1 MADLA
6 DELGGPGSSIVTN
19 LSNAIVAA
27 RKLSDPLSDVSDIT
41 KKLNKLQQENEVR
54 IIRRKVAEESYAKAI
69 GNATEAAALDT
80 LKKASAELQVNQM
93 LEDQLRKLEGIAE
106 EEKKVTEEK
115 KKQNNLSEFAKK
127 QYGDIVKKLEEL
139 TSITAIFK
147 MIVDGANE
155 FNKASVQISKNFGY
169 SAMQADRLSFQLKG
183 IGNATNINFKN
194 LVAAQNQLITA
205 TGFVAEYSADALE
218 TQIMLTKQ
226 LGLSEEEAA
235 GIYKLSVLTGKS
247 SEKVNDEMV
256 GAFVATRNSYKAG
269 VPFQATMAAAAKV
282 SGQLKANLQADPA
295 GIVKAVVATTALG
308 TSLEQTAAQGEKLLN
323 FASSIESELNAELL
337 TGKQLNLERARAAA
351 LAGDQVA
358 LAEELNKNI
367 GSYEDFTKMN
377 VLQQKALADAVGLTA
392 DQLANQLEKQK
403 LAKESGKSL
412 AEITKEEALKAEKR
426 KNTEQKFSDIMDKLK
441 DIVGSVGAALSPF
454 IEGITFILDHSIVV
468 YGLLGAWLA
477 RSILIGNSF
486 KGLGNT
492 VKDIAKTLGSKVFG
506 KGASGVG
513 DSITSSRGITL
524 TKKAT
529 EGADKVT
536 EKTKGGGISGFLK
549 GIDMKQ
555 VLKGAAA
562 ILILSAALF
571 VAAKAFQEFASVE
584 WESIAKGGVALLGLV
599 GITKLLGNSIP
610 GIIKGAVAIAILGAA
625 LIPLSYALNLAAP
638 GIEAF
643 GKAIKSTFEGIG
655 TIITAAA
662 NGIAT
667 MFGSLQNV
675 DVMKLLAIGPALIGI
690 GIGLASL
697 GAGGVLGA
705 IGAFLGGDP
714 IEKLQA
720 LAASG
725 DGLTQTA
732 TALQAIAGALIG
744 VSAALASIDISKL
757 EALDEFSSNQ
767 ASNAIK
773 NAIAAPI
780 KAIGEVISGGKDK
793 EINPTIDLTPMI
805 VAINEVRTAI
815 DRLYSKDT
823 SINMNGTK
831 VGTTLSQNSRKVA

>member
-1 MADLA
+1 MKLDFTPRLLFDPLQDKIDAFNEGLKKAEQRMADLA
-6 DELGGPGSSIVTN
+6 SELGGPGSSIVTN
-19 LSNAIVAA
+19 LSNAIAAA
-27 RKLSDPLSDVSDIT
+27 RSLSDPLSDVSDIT
-41 KKLNKLQQENEVR
+41 KKLNKLQQENEAR
-54 IIRRKVAEESYAKAI
+54 IIRRKVAEESYAKSI
-69 GNATEAAALDT
+69 GKTTEAAALNT

-106 EEKKVTEEK
+106 EEKKITEEK

-183 IGNATNINFKN
+183 IGLLSNATNINFKN

-218 TQIMLTKQ
+218 TQVMLTKQ

-256 GAFVATRNSYKAG
+256 GAFVATRNSYNAG

-323 FASSIESELNAELL
+323 FASSLESELNAELL

-486 KGLGNT
+486 KGLGNSI
-492 VKDIAKTLGSKVFG
+492 KDITKTLGSKVFG
-506 KGASGVG
+506 KGAEGTGS
-513 DSITSSRGITL
+513 STITSSRGLTL

-529 EGADKVT
+529 EGGANKAAETTAGAGGKVGA
-536 EKTKGGGISGFLK
+536 GGPKAGDGIKNTLK
-549 GIDMKQ
+549 GISAGIQSFSKVSPADIAKLAFSALALVALTPAIPALLALQFVNGKLIQGALTGVGKGLAAFGTAVSKAAPQILVGELLLAGLGLALSTFVPIVTAVGDVVATVFTSIASGVSTVIGALGDMISK
-555 VLKGAAA
+555 LGEAGPA
-562 ILILSAALF
+562 LLLLGPALF
-571 VAAKAFQEFASVE
+571 GIAGGLAAMGLSGILALP
-584 WESIAKGGVALLGLV
+584 SIIALTAL
-599 GITKLLGNSIP
+599 
-610 GIIKGAVAIAILGAA
+610 GAVA
-625 LIPLSYALNLAAP
+625 
-638 GIEAF
+638 
-643 GKAIKSTFEGIG
+643 
-655 TIITAAA
+655 
-662 NGIAT
+662 
-667 MFGSLQNV
+667 
-675 DVMKLLAIGPALIGI
+675 PALADIGI
-690 GIGLASL
+690 G
-697 GAGGVLGA
+697 GGGKGEEGKGTEMTEL
-705 IGAFLGGDP
+705 
-714 IEKLQA
+714 
-720 LAASG
+720 
-725 DGLTQTA
+725 
-732 TALQAIAGALIG
+732 
-744 VSAALASIDISKL
+744 
-757 EALDEFSSNQ
+757 
-767 ASNAIK
+767 
-773 NAIAAPI
+773 IAAVKEV
-780 KAIGEVISGGKDK
+780 KAAV
-793 EINPTIDLTPMI
+793 
-805 VAINEVRTAI
+805 
-815 DRLYSKDT
+815 DRLYSKDQ
-823 SINMNGTK
+823 SINMDGKK
-831 VGTTLSQNSRKVA
+831 VGTTLVQGSYKVA